1 MISPGTSSG
10 HYISA
15 CVTSPLTISLYSQT
29 GPLQIIIGKTTPM
42 LDVMWQVDLVGVYGL
57 LLPNSQTAVG
67 SIPTIDIS
75 FLLIVSLNP
84 LQSRVINMG

>member
-1 MISPGTSSG
+1 
-10 HYISA
+10 
-15 CVTSPLTISLYSQT
+15 
-29 GPLQIIIGKTTPM
+29 M

-75 FLLIVSLNP
+75 FLLRVSLNP